1 MKFAVIGGGVVG
13 RCYGKALADSG
24 ATLCGVWDILPTQGL
39 RDMTAAMGVSI
50 HPAPGPWLSQADVV
64 LSCVFGTAALDV
76 TQQTVGSMRPGAIY
90 VDMTTATPEDMAAAE
105 KAATPHDVGF
115 VDVAIT
121 GAVNMRGAKTP
132 LLCAG
137 QQAQHVADVFK
148 PLGAPVKVVGS
159 QPGDAAR
166 LKLLRS
172 IFTKGLEA
180 LTVECLATAEVSGLR
195 APLHEV
201 LLDLDQTPLQALM
214 ETLVVTHIEHAARR
228 REEVIE
234 AQHLMHSN
242 GIQPVVLPAVQRLFE
257 RTVAELSRC
266 AAPQGQVDIAL
277 KWLVESASQGRSPS
291 PGHSASSVDKPAAA
305 GGKFA

>member
-13 RCYGKALADSG
+13 RCYSQALANSNASLG
-24 ATLCGVWDILPTQGL
+24 GVWDILPTLALKELATSLG
-39 RDMTAAMGVSI
+39 API
-50 HPAPGPWLSQADVV
+50 HAAPGAWMAQADVV

-76 TQQTVGSMRPGAIY
+76 AQQAVRHMRAGAIY
-90 VDMTTATPEDMAAAE
+90 VDMTTATPEDMATAEMAA
-105 KAATPHDVGF
+105 KQHGVGF

-137 QQAQHVADVFK
+137 QQAQEVAALFS
-148 PLGAPVKVVGS
+148 PLGAPVKVVGQ

-172 IFTKGLEA
+172 VFTKGLEA

-195 APLHEV
+195 HALHEV
-201 LLDLDQTPLQALM
+201 LLDIDQTPLQALM

-242 GIQPVVLPAVQRLFE
+242 GIQPVVLPAVQQLFE

-266 AAPQGQVDIAL
+266 AAPQGQVDVAL
-277 KWLVESASQGRSPS
+277 KWLVESALQGRDSTS
-291 PGHSASSVDKPAAA
+291 TASDPRIAAA
-305 GGKFA
+305 GAKHA